1 MNRER
6 YLQEIDAVNA
16 AGKYHPTWESLSTH
30 PVPDWY
36 REKRLGIF
44 LHWGVFSVPAYHD
57 WYARN
62 MYIKGSPEYE
72 YHCQHYG
79 QPKDFG
85 FKDFIPQFK
94 MGEAVPG
101 SGGGLHRAG
110 GGASRRL
117 PELPERAVSLER
129 GGNGPA
135 PGHHGRFAGGG
146 GARGHDAGRIEPPRG
161 ALVVP
166 GAWAGV

>member
-85 FKDFIPQFK
+85 FKDFICLLYTSPS
-94 MGEAVPG
+94 P
-101 SGGGLHRAG
+101 R
-110 GGASRRL
+110 
-117 PELPERAVSLER
+117 
-129 GGNGPA
+129 
-135 PGHHGRFAGGG
+135 
-146 GARGHDAGRIEPPRG
+146 DA
-161 ALVVP
+161 
-166 GAWAGV
+166 

>member
-72 YHCQHYG
+72 YS
-79 QPKDFG
+79 
-85 FKDFIPQFK
+85 IT
-94 MGEAVPG
+94 G
-101 SGGGLHRAG
+101 SRRIS
-110 GGASRRL
+110 ASRISFRNS
-117 PELPERAVSLER
+117 RWKRSIRRR
-129 GGNGPA
+129 G
-135 PGHHGRFAGGG
+135 
-146 GARGHDAGRIEPPRG
+146 
-161 ALVVP
+161 
-166 GAWAGV
+166 

>member
-62 MYIKGSPEYE
+62 
-72 YHCQHYG
+72 HVHQ
-79 QPKDFG
+79 G
-85 FKDFIPQFK
+85 FAGIR
-94 MGEAVPG
+94 VPLPALRAAEG
-101 SGGGLHRAG
+101 FRVQGLH
-110 GGASRRL
+110 S
-117 PELPERAVSLER
+117 AV
-129 GGNGPA
+129 
-135 PGHHGRFAGGG
+135 
-146 GARGHDAGRIEPPRG
+146 
-161 ALVVP
+161 
-166 GAWAGV
+166 

>member
-94 MGEAVPG
+94 MEAFDPQAWVKLFREAGADYIVPVAEHHDG
-101 SGGGLHRAG
+101 FQNYRSELSHWNAAEMGPHRDIMG
-110 GGASRRL
+110 DL
-117 PELPERAVSLER
+117 LVELES
-129 GGNGPA
+129 NGV
-135 PGHHGRFAGGG
+135 FF
-146 GARGHDAGRIEPPRG
+146 
-161 ALVVP
+161 
-166 GAWAGV
+166 

>member
-16 AGKYHPTWESLSTH
+16 AGKYHPTWELLSTH

-44 LHWGVFSVPAYHD
+44 LHWGAFSVPAYHD

-72 YHCQHYG
+72 YHC
-79 QPKDFG
+79 PS
-85 FKDFIPQFK
+85 IT
-94 MGEAVPG
+94 G
-101 SGGGLHRAG
+101 SRRIS
-110 GGASRRL
+110 ASRISFRNS
-117 PELPERAVSLER
+117 RWKRSIRRR
-129 GGNGPA
+129 G
-135 PGHHGRFAGGG
+135 
-146 GARGHDAGRIEPPRG
+146 
-161 ALVVP
+161 
-166 GAWAGV
+166 

>member
-62 MYIKGSPEYE
+62 MYIKGSRNTSTTAIIT
-72 YHCQHYG
+72 G
-79 QPKDFG
+79 
-85 FKDFIPQFK
+85 
-94 MGEAVPG
+94 
-101 SGGGLHRAG
+101 
-110 GGASRRL
+110 SRRISGL
-117 PELPERAVSLER
+117 RTSFRSSRWKRSIRRR
-129 GGNGPA
+129 G
-135 PGHHGRFAGGG
+135 
-146 GARGHDAGRIEPPRG
+146 
-161 ALVVP
+161 
-166 GAWAGV
+166 